1 MNFGNIFSK
10 IRRQQPS
17 SEEAPSHWIKCKSCN
32 SLMYYK
38 EVENLLNV
46 CPKCN
51 FHMRIS
57 VDQRIKIICDKESFI
72 EFDEDLKANDPLNFV
87 DKKSYK
93 KRIIENTE
101 KTGKNSS
108 AISGECKI
116 NGILSQIVIFDFS
129 FMGGSLGSVEG
140 EKIVRAVN
148 RALDKKTPLIIVS
161 ASGGAR
167 MQESTFALLQM
178 SKTSASLA
186 RLDDAKL
193 PYISILTDPTM
204 GGVSASLAML
214 GDVNIAEP
222 NALIGFAGP
231 RVIKAT
237 INQELPAGFQTA
249 QFALEHGIVDRVV
262 SRAEMRGEIARD
274 RQAIPAKGAD
284 QRGTPVQGP
293 ELRHNFSHGA
303 AGRYGLTPA
312 WFDFDVGREAGIQ
325 EKPKGL
331 LEGWDRFPGELGC
344 EPGTGLKLAQVRQGR
359 VRHEGVGPRG
369 AFQAIVVKQHRHAVA
384 TQHDIEF
391 YPLGALLGGHA
402 QTGEGVFRGSSS
414 GAAVSHNSW
423 QLEHNWLC
431 FP

>member
-17 SEEAPSHWIKCKSCN
+17 SEEAPSHWVKCKSCN

-72 EFDEDLKANDPLNFV
+72 EFDKDLKANDPLNFV

-178 SKTSASLA
+178 SKTSAALA
-186 RLDDAKL
+186 KLDDAKL

-204 GGVSASLAML
+204 GGVSASFAWL
-214 GDVNIAEP
+214 GDIIMAEP
-222 NALIGFAGP
+222 GALIGFAGQ
-231 RVIKAT
+231 RVIKQT
-237 INQELPAGFQTA
+237 IGTDLPVGFQKSE
-249 QFALEHGIVDRVV
+249 FLLEHGLIDMIVQ
-262 SRAEMRGEIARD
+262 RGELKKTISDFLIFFSKDDTKIA
-274 RQAIPAKGAD
+274 
-284 QRGTPVQGP
+284 
-293 ELRHNFSHGA
+293 
-303 AGRYGLTPA
+303 
-312 WFDFDVGREAGIQ
+312 
-325 EKPKGL
+325 
-331 LEGWDRFPGELGC
+331 
-344 EPGTGLKLAQVRQGR
+344 
-359 VRHEGVGPRG
+359 
-369 AFQAIVVKQHRHAVA
+369 
-384 TQHDIEF
+384 
-391 YPLGALLGGHA
+391 
-402 QTGEGVFRGSSS
+402 
-414 GAAVSHNSW
+414 
-423 QLEHNWLC
+423 
-431 FP
+431 